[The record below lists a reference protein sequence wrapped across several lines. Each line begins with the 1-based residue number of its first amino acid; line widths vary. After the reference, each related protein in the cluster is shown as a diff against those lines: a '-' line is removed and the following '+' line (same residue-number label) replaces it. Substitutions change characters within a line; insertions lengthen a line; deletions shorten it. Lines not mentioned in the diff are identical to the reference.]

1 MSTKP
6 TPSLA
11 EQERMLEKTRA
22 ELRAEQI
29 FQMSPDLPGL
39 AAGYSEPERDV
50 AAGGSE
56 AAAACVGLLQATRLP
71 IEPCP

>member
-29 FQMSPDLPGL
+29 FQMSPDLPARRRDIASQNEMSLRAEVKLRRRAL
-39 AAGYSEPERDV
+39 AYYKQRG
-50 AAGGSE
+50 
-56 AAAACVGLLQATRLP
+56 CQ
-71 IEPCP
+71 

>member
-29 FQMSPDLPGL
+29 FQMSPDLPAWRRDIASQNEMSLRAEVKLRRRAL
-39 AAGYSEPERDV
+39 AYYKQRG
-50 AAGGSE
+50 
-56 AAAACVGLLQATRLP
+56 CQ
-71 IEPCP
+71 